1 MFLRITIDLS
11 SRHDA
16 ATLAFLLKSK
26 RWKLFPDRDC
36 RADQVMIDL
45 GYLRLAEFAEDLSAI
60 VRDHNL
66 SPVPPPEY
74 LAAIAPVTQTEP
86 RAADPL
92 ANPEEHL

>member
-1 MFLRITIDLS
+1 MFLRITIDLA

-16 ATLAFLLKSK
+16 ATAAYLLRS
-26 RWKLFPDRDC
+26 RGWMLCPDRDC
-36 RADQVMIDL
+36 RADQVTLDI
-45 GYLRLAEFAEDLSAI
+45 GYLRLAAFAADLKQI

-66 SPVPPPEY
+66 SPEPQPEY

-92 ANPEEHL
+92 ANPKDHL